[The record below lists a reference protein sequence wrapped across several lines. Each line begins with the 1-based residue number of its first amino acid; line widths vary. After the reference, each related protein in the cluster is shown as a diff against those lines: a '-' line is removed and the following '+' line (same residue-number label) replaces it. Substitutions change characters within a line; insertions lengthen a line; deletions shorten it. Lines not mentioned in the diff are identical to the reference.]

1 MMKIKKQT
9 MGGVNKRER
18 GNLGE
23 EIACNY
29 LINKGMTVIDR
40 NYHYG
45 HGEIDIICKDNDTI
59 VFVEVK
65 YRKSLKYGEP
75 EFAIT
80 KNKQRQIRKIAEAYL
95 YEKKITDQPCRIDVI
110 TIVHEAGKEPALTHY
125 RDAF

>member
-1 MMKIKKQT
+1 MN
-9 MGGVNKRER
+9 GVNKRKR
-18 GNLGE
+18 GSLGE
-23 EIACNY
+23 EIACDY
-29 LINKGMTVIDR
+29 LIKNGMTVIEK
-40 NYHYG
+40 NYRYG
-45 HGEIDIICKDNDTI
+45 HGEIDIICKDNDTV

-65 YRKSLKYGEP
+65 YRRSLKYGEP